1 VIQSIEV
8 DGRKARGLR
17 TRDAIVTALM
27 DLVAEGDATPTA
39 QRVADRA
46 GVSVRSVYQH
56 FTDVE
61 GLFSQASDRLNLWL
75 SEHQAQV
82 DTALPLLQRID
93 VFVSGRAENLET
105 LAPFSRASRLLE
117 PSSATL
123 TQSRADL
130 VARARDRLAQIF
142 APELNGLA
150 EPSRTDLLDAL
161 DIQSSLDGW
170 NHMRERGTEVAA
182 ARRVMTLGLRRLLTP
197 L

>member
-1 VIQSIEV
+1 
-8 DGRKARGLR
+8 
-17 TRDAIVTALM
+17 M

-61 GLFSQASDRLNLWL
+61 GLFAQASDRLNLWL
-75 SEHQAQV
+75 SEHQAPV
-82 DTALPLLQRID
+82 DPALPLLQRID
-93 VFVSGRAENLET
+93 VFVSSRAENLET

-142 APELNGLA
+142 APELSGLA

-161 DIQSSLDGW
+161 DIQCSLDGW
-170 NHMRERGTEVAA
+170 NHMRERGADVAV
-182 ARRVMTLGLRRLLTP
+182 ARRVMTLGLKRLLAS